1 MRKLILTIAFI
12 GTISIGC
19 GGGSGG
25 DNTGGNSS
33 GTSGDGTH
41 TDTTLKE
48 ILPFDLNKDDGFVAI
63 SVATAARSGALP
75 AGVWQGQFPIGLS
88 KGVPYESTQDDPS
101 NPIIYIDYT
110 KPKCIGDGTV
120 SYTDNAPPAPY
131 RLNDARADS
140 FIYQLSASIC
150 KLDKGLIDGQISGE
164 NKTIENGDKT
174 TIIYQSEYT
183 NFKSGSGDLSVEDFE
198 KKIFSLTGNSYY
210 SLFQDDNGES
220 ETVVRIPREEY
231 KRSGQSI
238 VITNLLV
245 KVIGHASKTTVS
257 QFQYEAKWDVLPA
270 SKIKPQV
277 DDNVALLLGIGS
289 KGVLTKGNYE
299 LTMRVTSPLV
309 FDNSLYASSGS
320 ATIDLSSHNVSADI
334 VYHKNHAD
342 VTYHRSGVIKTVKY
356 VYR

>member
-1 MRKLILTIAFI
+1 VE
-12 GTISIGC
+12 G
-19 GGGSGG
+19 GG
-25 DNTGGNSS
+25 DNLGNSNN
-33 GTSGDGTH
+33 DGTH
-41 TDTTLKE
+41 TGTTLKE

-63 SVATAARSGALP
+63 SVAVAARSGALP

-88 KGVPYESTQDDPS
+88 EGILYEGIQDDPS

-110 KPKCIGDGTV
+110 KPKCIGVGSV
-120 SYTDNAPPAPY
+120 SYTDNAPPTPY
-131 RLNDARADS
+131 RLNDAGADS
-140 FIYQLSASIC
+140 FIYQLSASNC
-150 KLDKGLIDGQISGE
+150 KLDNKGLIDGQISGE
-164 NKTIENGDKT
+164 NKSTDNGDKT

-183 NFKSGSGDLSVEDFE
+183 NFKSGLWDFSVEDFE
-198 KKIFSLTGNSYY
+198 KKIFSVTGSSYY
-210 SLFQDDNGES
+210 SLSQDDNGGS

-231 KRSGQSI
+231 KRSNQSI

-245 KVIGHASKTTVS
+245 KVIGHATSKMTVS

-277 DDNVALLLGIGS
+277 DDRVALLLGLGS
-289 KGVLTKGNYE
+289 KSVFSKGSYE

-320 ATIDLSSHNVSADI
+320 ATIDLSSHNISADI
-334 VYHKNHAD
+334 VYYQNHAD
-342 VTYHRSGVIKTVKY
+342 VTYHRNGVIKTVEY